1 ALIIFSI
8 QMPRLFHHLG
18 YTNSHTP
25 RFIPEPYQC
34 ILEPQM
40 PRHHQGKYK
49 RQSEYEENLNYI
61 IDHISSTQKFPDGFT
76 HTSRG
81 EAPNFVTIVFQCRAT
96 PTVPSVVLAMPPPSQ
111 GFVGDVKDTRE
122 QLYESFNKKT
132 RDFLYNLML
141 KADKP
146 KSR

>member
-1 ALIIFSI
+1 
-8 QMPRLFHHLG
+8 MPRLFHHLG

-81 EAPNFVTIVFQCRAT
+81 EAPNFVTIVFQCRGDSYGSKCRSCYAT
-96 PTVPSVVLAMPPPSQ
+96 PISGIRRRCQ
-111 GFVGDVKDTRE
+111 GYKG
-122 QLYESFNKKT
+122 
-132 RDFLYNLML
+132 
-141 KADKP
+141 AIIW
-146 KSR
+146 

>member
-1 ALIIFSI
+1 
-8 QMPRLFHHLG
+8 MPRLFHHLG

-81 EAPNFVTIVFQCRAT
+81 EAPNFVTIVFQCRGDSYGSKCRSCYAT
-96 PTVPSVVLAMPPPSQ
+96 PISGVMSLQ
-111 GFVGDVKDTRE
+111 H
-122 QLYESFNKKT
+122 QY
-132 RDFLYNLML
+132 DFTLHFTKLSIN
-141 KADKP
+141 
-146 KSR
+146 RRF